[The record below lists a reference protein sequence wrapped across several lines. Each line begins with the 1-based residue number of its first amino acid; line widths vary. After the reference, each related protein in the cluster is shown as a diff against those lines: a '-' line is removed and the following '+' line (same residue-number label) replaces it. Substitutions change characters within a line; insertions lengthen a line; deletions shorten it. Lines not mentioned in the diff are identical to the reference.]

1 MSALKRIISFLVSLA
16 IIFFGVYNKNARA
29 NSVYSDLEPII
40 IIDAGHGGFDAGA
53 SASDGTLEKNINLE
67 IATALKDVL
76 CLYGYKT
83 ILTRETDCALSID
96 KNSKTTKKLDLE
108 ARVEYTKK
116 YTNSIFVSIHQ
127 NKFEMP
133 SVHGFQT
140 FYSKNHQNSKLLA
153 ECIQGSAKKL
163 AQPDNERPVKVD
175 ARKVYIMENI
185 TVPAV
190 IVECGF
196 LSNPDELQLLKSSSY
211 RMLLA
216 YSVADGILAYVSNV
230 NDNLKQKED

>member
-1 MSALKRIISFLVSLA
+1 MRITRRIISFCLSLA
-16 IIFFGVYNKNARA
+16 IITIGIYNENAKA
-29 NSVYSDLEPII
+29 NSVCLDTQPTI

-53 SASDGTLEKNINLE
+53 SSGDGTLEKNLNLE
-67 IATALKDVL
+67 IAKALNDIL
-76 CLYGYKT
+76 ILYGYNSV
-83 ILTRETDCALSID
+83 LTRAGDYALSLD
-96 KNSKTTKKLDLE
+96 KSSETTKQQDLK
-108 ARVEYTKK
+108 ARVGYTKK
-116 YTNSIFVSIHQ
+116 YPNSIFVSIHQ

-140 FYSKNHQNSKLLA
+140 FYSKNNSNSKLLA
-153 ECIQGSAKKL
+153 ECIQGSAKKI

-175 ARKVYIMENI
+175 TRKVYIMENI

-196 LSNPDELQLLKSSSY
+196 LSNAEELAKLKSESY

-216 YSVADGILAYVSNV
+216 YSVADGILMYF
-230 NDNLKQKED
+230 KENKDKGS